1 MRSEP
6 VLVTGATGYVG
17 GRLVPLLLDAGYRV
31 RVMGRSVAKLT
42 SRPWTQHPNV
52 GLTKGDVFDA
62 DSLKAAAHGCWAAFY
77 LVHSMTSHT
86 KDFAEADR
94 IRDWLASKGIQL
106 EDTRDGVRWKRM

>member
-31 RVMGRSVAKLT
+31 RVMGRSVAKLK
-42 SRPWTQHPNV
+42 SRPWAQHPNV

-62 DSLKAAAHGCWAAFY
+62 DSLEAAARISSPTGHLSSCMQRKRGFPGES
-77 LVHSMTSHT
+77 LSPSRSSHPVSVPGGS
-86 KDFAEADR
+86 
-94 IRDWLASKGIQL
+94 IW
-106 EDTRDGVRWKRM
+106 